1 MIRLTNEQAI
11 EMMEAKLKCMTRDV
25 SGSDE
30 VCNQKGCDGCYLNY
44 AQGNMGEQK
53 EWLRMGIKALEN
65 QKTGHWGFQKREGYE
80 CVYRCSNCGRKIT
93 KYDGFYDFERLFAY
107 CPECGVK
114 MEGE

>member
-11 EMMEAKLKCMTRDV
+11 EMMKAKLECMTRDV

-30 VCNQKGCDGCYLNY
+30 VCNNKKCDNCYLNY

-65 QKTGHWGFQKREGYE
+65 QKNLIEELKKIKDKINSEDVDCQYEDDYVYSSGLQKAIMLIDNRIEALKG
-80 CVYRCSNCGRKIT
+80 N
-93 KYDGFYDFERLFAY
+93 
-107 CPECGVK
+107 
-114 MEGE
+114 